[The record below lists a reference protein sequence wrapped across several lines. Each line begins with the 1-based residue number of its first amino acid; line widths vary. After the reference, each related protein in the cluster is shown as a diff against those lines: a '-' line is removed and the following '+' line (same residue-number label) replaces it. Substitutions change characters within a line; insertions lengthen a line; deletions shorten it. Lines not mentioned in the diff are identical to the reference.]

1 MAEQMD
7 KEVHAVAR
15 TSGNGK
21 TIVVRI
27 IVAIVI
33 LIAAG
38 VGYGIWKRAQEV
50 ESTDDAQV
58 DGQIYAISSRIS
70 GHVSEVM
77 IEDHQVVKA
86 GDVLVKLDPKDYE
99 VALAKAKADLADAV
113 ASLASS
119 RTDVPITSVTTS
131 STLAGAK
138 SSRMDATAAVSGA
151 EQQLGAARA
160 RLVTAQANVRVA
172 EANAAKAA
180 QDVTRYK
187 MLVDKDEISKQ
198 QYDQATASAEAA
210 RATLDAQK
218 AQVAEAQQNISV
230 AERTVEQTRA
240 RVSQADA
247 TVESA
252 MTGPQQVKVTEAK
265 VLSAQAKVEQQRALV
280 EQAELNLQYT
290 TIVAPVTGVIGKK
303 NVEVGV
309 NLATGQQLLA
319 IVPLDG
325 IWITANFKE
334 TQLRRMKV
342 GQPVSI
348 KVDAYDREYHGKVL
362 RLAGA
367 SGAKFSLL
375 PPENATGNYVK
386 VVQRIPVRIALDP
399 GQNEDHLLRPG
410 MSVVPTVQLQ

>member
-1 MAEQMD
+1 MADQMD
-7 KEVHAVAR
+7 KEVHAVVR
-15 TSGNGK
+15 TRGNGK

-27 IVAIVI
+27 VI
-33 LIAAG
+33 ALVVLVMAG

-50 ESTDDAQV
+50 ETTDDAQV
-58 DGQIYAISSRIS
+58 DGQIYAISSRIA
-70 GHVSEVM
+70 GHVSEVL
-77 IEDHQVVKA
+77 IEDHQFVKA
-86 GDVLVKLDPKDYE
+86 GDVLVRLDPKDYQ
-99 VALAKAKADLADAV
+99 VAVAKAKADLADAV
-113 ASLASS
+113 AALASS

-151 EQQLGAARA
+151 EQQLGGARS

-172 EANAAKAA
+172 EANYAKAA

-198 QYDQATASAEAA
+198 QYDQAIASAEAA

-230 AERTVEQTRA
+230 AEKAIDQARA
-240 RVSQADA
+240 RVSQTDA
-247 TVESA
+247 TIESA

-265 VLSAQAKVEQQRALV
+265 VQSAQAKVEQQRALV

-290 TIVAPVTGVIGKK
+290 TIVAPVTGIIGKK

-342 GQPVSI
+342 GQPVTI
-348 KVDAYDREYHGKVL
+348 KVDAYDREYRGKVL

-367 SGAKFSLL
+367 SGAKF
-375 PPENATGNYVK
+375 
-386 VVQRIPVRIALDP
+386 
-399 GQNEDHLLRPG
+399 
-410 MSVVPTVQLQ
+410 